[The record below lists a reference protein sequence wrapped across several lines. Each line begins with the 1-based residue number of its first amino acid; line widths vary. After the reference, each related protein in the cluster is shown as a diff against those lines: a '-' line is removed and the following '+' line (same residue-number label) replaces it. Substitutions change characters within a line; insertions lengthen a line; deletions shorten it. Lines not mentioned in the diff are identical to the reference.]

1 MAMTNKEFS
10 SHFSDTFT
18 PEIKAFGRETLLK
31 EGFDCLIVTDKED
44 KEKAYCTHC
53 KKWVKIPG
61 DTIHTGS
68 PKSIQAAE
76 RREYNRHCCHHG
88 VWGMTEGDI
97 ELEKADEERRQAIKR
112 RKYALCPEC
121 GHTFNVYHQWR
132 MDMSQLD
139 GTVSIS
145 IWAKSKVEPGAV
157 VMRRI
162 EIERNYGN
170 GDEPVV
176 QDTYKEAER
185 YLFRMGKKTVRQE
198 CRPRREWVFV
208 NKTGI
213 WRKVKRQRRFIKSI
227 IDRAVRQ
234 STVMWNDYIKG
245 HYRMN
250 IASLKTAI
258 RNTPY
263 QYLFTG
269 KRNYIRNYEHYP
281 YRESY
286 PLYTVNLMDLYS
298 LRPWVELLLKNGM
311 ENIVIDHVRKIGH
324 SGAICWGAKSIKSAV
339 KRFTK
344 QDMKDILAI
353 NSGQE
358 PVTEKHLSILAEA
371 RELQMQLTVRQAI
384 QIEKNGA
391 DKLTHMIFE
400 ARRLHLRPECVLE
413 YCMKEGGIGYA
424 IGDWL
429 DYIADAGRV
438 GLDLE
443 DRTNSM
449 PKNLLKRHANIIRQ
463 IKYRANRKLEE
474 EMKETLALRNKIFSW
489 KDKKYIIRPAASTE
503 ELIEEGKA
511 LHHCVGGY
519 AERHAKGETTI
530 LFVRTNKAPD
540 KPLYTMEVK
549 GSPKSGWKMVQIRGM
564 NNADPPEEVRMMVR
578 IFLDEVNARGS
589 KKKARKTA

>member
-18 PEIKAFGRETLLK
+18 PEIKSFGRETLLK

-76 RREYNRHCCHHG
+76 RREYNRHCCHA

-97 ELEKADEERRQAIKR
+97 ELEKADEERRLAIKR

-121 GHTFNVYHQWR
+121 GCTFNVYHQWR

-176 QDTYKEAER
+176 KDTYREAER
-185 YLFRMGKKTVRQE
+185 YLFRMGKKTVRQN
-198 CRPRREWVFV
+198 CNPRGHWAYDK
-208 NKTGI
+208 NKG
-213 WRKVKRQRRFIKSI
+213 WYLKKAGRNRSFIKSI
-227 IDRAVRQ
+227 IDRAMKQ
-234 STVMWNDYIKG
+234 STVMWSDYVKG

-269 KRNYIRNYEHYP
+269 IRNYIRNYEHYP
-281 YRESY
+281 YREGY

-298 LRPWVELLLKNGM
+298 LHPWVELLLKNGM

-358 PVTEKHLSILAEA
+358 LVTEKHLSILAEA

-438 GLDLE
+438 GLDLK

-463 IKYRANRKLEE
+463 IMYRANRKLEE

-503 ELIEEGKA
+503 ELIEEGKT

-530 LFVRTNKAPD
+530 LLVRENDNPD

-549 GSPKSGWKMVQIRGM
+549 GSVKDGWRMVQIRGNM
-564 NNADPPEEVRMMVR
+564 NADPPAEVKKIVKRFM
-578 IFLDEVNARGS
+578 EQVNAKDKEG
-589 KKKARKTA
+589 KVRKTA

>member
-18 PEIKAFGRETLLK
+18 PEIKSFGRETLLK

-76 RREYNRHCCHHG
+76 RREYNMHCCHG
-88 VWGMTEGDI
+88 AWGMTEADI
-97 ELEKADEERRQAIKR
+97 ELEKADEERRETIKK
-112 RKYALCPEC
+112 RKYAWCPEC
-121 GHTFNVYHQWR
+121 KNRYNVYHQWR

-176 QDTYKEAER
+176 KDTYTEAER

-208 NKTGI
+208 NKTGT

-234 STVMWNDYIKG
+234 STVMWSDYVKG

-269 KRNYIRNYEHYP
+269 KSNYIRNYEHYP

-438 GLDLE
+438 GLDLK

-463 IKYRANRKLEE
+463 IKYRANRKLGE

-549 GSPKSGWKMVQIRGM
+549 GSPESGWKMVQIRGSM
-564 NNADPPEEVRMMVR
+564 NADPPVEVRMMVR
-578 IFLDEVNARGS
+578 NFLDEANARGS

>member
-76 RREYNRHCCHHG
+76 RREYNRHCCHG
-88 VWGMTEGDI
+88 AWGMTEGDI
-97 ELEKADEERRQAIKR
+97 ELEKADEERRLAIKR

-176 QDTYKEAER
+176 KDTYKEAER
-185 YLFRMGKKTVRQE
+185 YLFRMGKKTVRQNCNPKGHWGYDE
-198 CRPRREWVFV
+198 
-208 NKTGI
+208 NKG
-213 WRKVKRQRRFIKSI
+213 WYLKKPGKYRSFIKSI

-234 STVMWNDYIKG
+234 STVMWSDYVKG

-269 KRNYIRNYEHYP
+269 KSNYIRNYEHYP

-298 LRPWVELLLKNGM
+298 LHPWVELLLKNGM
-311 ENIVIDHVRKIGH
+311 ENIVMDHVRKIGH

-339 KRFTK
+339 KHFTK

-358 PVTEKHLSILAEA
+358 LVTEEHLSILAEA
-371 RELQMQLTVRQAI
+371 RKLKMQLTVRNAI
-384 QIEKNGA
+384 QIEKRGGG
-391 DKLTHMIFE
+391 LTEMIFE
-400 ARRLHLRPECVLE
+400 ARRLHLRPEYVLE
-413 YCMKEGGIGYA
+413 YCMREGGIGNA
-424 IGDWL
+424 IADWL

-463 IKYRANRKLEE
+463 IKYREDKELEE
-474 EMKETLALRNKIFSW
+474 KLKETLALRDKIFNW

-503 ELIEEGKA
+503 ELIAEGKA

-549 GSPKSGWKMVQIRGM
+549 GGPKSGWKLVQIRGSM
-564 NNADPPEEVRMMVR
+564 NEDPPEEVRMMVR
-578 IFLDEVNARGS
+578 NFLEQVNAKGS
-589 KKKARKTA
+589 KRKVRKTA

>member
-1 MAMTNKEFS
+1 MEMTNKEFS
-10 SHFSDTFT
+10 SHFSDKFT
-18 PEIKAFGRETLLK
+18 PEIKAFGRETLLQ

-76 RREYNRHCCHHG
+76 RREYNMHCCHG
-88 VWGMTEGDI
+88 AWGLTEEQI
-97 ELEKADEERRQAIKR
+97 EMEKADEERREAIKK
-112 RKYALCPEC
+112 RKYAWCPEC
-121 GHTFNVYHQWR
+121 KKKYNVYHQWR

-208 NKTGI
+208 NKKVTG
-213 WRKVKRQRRFIKSI
+213 RKVKRQRRFIKSI

-234 STVMWNDYIKG
+234 STVMWSDYIKG

-298 LRPWVELLLKNGM
+298 LHPWVELLLKNGM
-311 ENIVIDHVRKIGH
+311 ENIVIDHVRGIGY

-344 QDMKDILAI
+344 QDLKDILAI

-358 PVTEKHLSILAEA
+358 LVTEKHLSILAEA

-429 DYIADAGRV
+429 DYIEDAGRV
-438 GLDLE
+438 GLDLK

-503 ELIEEGKA
+503 ELIAEGKA

-549 GSPKSGWKMVQIRGM
+549 GSPESGWKMVQIRGSM
-564 NNADPPEEVRMMVR
+564 NADPPVEVRMMVR
-578 IFLDEVNARGS
+578 NFLDEVNARGS